1 MPVLHEA
8 AQTYAL
14 LKDKATRLRIN
25 SIRATTEA
33 ASGHPTSCASAA
45 DIVATLFFEIMR
57 RDERGYVDRFIL
69 SKGHAAPLLY
79 AAWAEAGALK
89 EDDLLHLRDI
99 SSDLEGH
106 PTPRL
111 PFVDV
116 ATGSLGQGL
125 AAGVG
130 MALDA
135 KHIAKTDRRVYVL
148 MGDGESAEGSVW
160 EAAASGSHY
169 RLNNLCAT
177 IDINRLGQSEPTMPE
192 YDIDAYESRWR
203 GFGWEVFAVD
213 GHDFSQLV
221 DAYRRAAAVRDRPSV
236 ILAKTR
242 KGEGIP
248 GVAGREGHHGKALSR
263 EEMTA
268 AIDYLKQR
276 LNGKPAP
283 WQPIRFPARQN
294 PKRLRFE
301 EDPPYQQDTKPIATR
316 RAFGDALAAMAKA
329 NPEIVVL
336 DADVKNSTYT
346 ELAQKVAPERFF
358 QFYIAEQCAV
368 GAAMGLSTCGRV
380 PFFAT
385 FACFL
390 TRAYDFVRMA
400 AIGGN
405 NIKLVGT
412 HAGISIGEDGPSQMG
427 LEDLAMM
434 CAQPN
439 ITVLYPSDAVS
450 TWRATGLMAE
460 TNGPAYMRATRM
472 ATPILYAASEL
483 FEIGR
488 CKVVRQSG
496 RDHVTVVAAGVTLF
510 EALKACDQLSKE
522 GVSLRVIDLF
532 SLQPI
537 DRAGLSE
544 AVRQTQNRLV
554 VVEDHYLR
562 GGIGEAVCSVLAEEG
577 LAVKARLLTV
587 REIPRSG
594 QPEELL
600 DRFGISART
609 IVEAVRSLL

>member
-1 MPVLHEA
+1 
-8 AQTYAL
+8 
-14 LKDKATRLRIN
+14 
-25 SIRATTEA
+25 
-33 ASGHPTSCASAA
+33 
-45 DIVATLFFEIMR
+45 MR

-89 EDDLLHLRDI
+89 EEDLLRLRDI
-99 SSDLEGH
+99 HSDLEGH

-160 EAAASGSHY
+160 EAAATGSHY

-177 IDINRLGQSEPTMPE
+177 IDINRLGQSEPTMLE
-192 YDIDAYESRWR
+192 YDMDAYESRWR
-203 GFGWEVFAVD
+203 AFGWEVFAVD
-213 GHDFSQLV
+213 GHDFTQLV

-248 GVAGREGHHGKALSR
+248 EIAGREGYHGKALSR
-263 EEMTA
+263 EEMTV

-276 LNGKPAP
+276 LNGAPAP
-283 WQPIRFPARQN
+283 WQPVRFPERQN
-294 PKRLRFE
+294 PKRLRSAG
-301 EDPPYQQDTKPIATR
+301 DPPYPQEAKPLATR

-346 ELAQKVAPERFF
+346 ELEQKSTPEHFF

-368 GAAMGLSTCGRV
+368 GTAMGLSTCGRV

-400 AIGGN
+400 AISGN
-405 NIKLVGT
+405 NVKLVGT

-439 ITVLYPSDAVS
+439 FTVLYPSDAAS
-450 TWRATGLMAE
+450 TWRATGLIAE
-460 TNGPAYMRATRM
+460 ANGPAYLRATRM
-472 ATPILYAASEL
+472 ATPILYPASEP

-488 CKVVRQSG
+488 CKVVRQSE
-496 RDHVTVVAAGVTLF
+496 RDRVTVVGAGVTSF
-510 EALKACDQLSKE
+510 EALKACDELSRE
-522 GVSLRVIDLF
+522 GIALRVIDLF

-537 DRAGLSE
+537 DRAGLAE

-562 GGIGEAVCSVLAEEG
+562 GGIGEAVCSALAEEG
-577 LAVKARLLTV
+577 LGVQARLLAV

-594 QPEELL
+594 RPEELL
-600 DRFGISART
+600 DRFGISARA